1 MNRVFALF
9 FLGFAGGIAFR
20 SFFDFG
26 VSFPVFL
33 FALGALFLFIRYS
46 YVLKNMRISY
56 IGVAGIVLLSSAFGI
71 LRYDMS
77 AVRHQSEPLENAVGS
92 TVVLRGVVV
101 DEPDVRETHTNLV
114 VRAEELG
121 SGEEVVSASGKI
133 LVITEHYPAFQY
145 GDIVTVRGKLGKPQN
160 FSSGDTGREFDY
172 VSYLRKDG
180 IGYRMF
186 YPELVRTGEGGG
198 NPAQAALFSIKQS
211 LMRSVSRVLPE
222 PHASL
227 VGGMVFGAKRGL
239 GEDVLD
245 AFRTVGIIHIV
256 VLSGYNITILAEA
269 VGRVASFLPRTMA
282 LFLSSATIV
291 GFVLMVGAGATVV
304 RAAIMA
310 LLVLL
315 ARATGRV
322 YAITQALFAAAFLML
337 LHNPQILVFDPSFQL
352 SFAAP
357 VGLLYVAPL
366 IEKHLNFLP
375 TTWQV
380 REYATATIATQLFV
394 LPLLLYTSGML
405 SVVAL
410 PVNLLILVL
419 VPATMFFG
427 FLTGVLGLI
436 HAALAAPFAFIA
448 YGLLQ
453 YELSVVS
460 FFDSLPF
467 ASIAIPHFS
476 AWLLFAAYA
485 AYAILLF
492 LVYKK
497 APE

>member
-1 MNRVFALF
+1 MNRVFALI

-186 YPELVRTGEGGG
+186 YPELVRTGVGGG

-352 SFAAP
+352 SFAAT

-485 AYAILLF
+485 AYAIHLF